1 VKTQRTLILIAL
13 FAAGSA
19 TAQQQITQE
28 LTTPRHKVSSP
39 AATTS
44 VGELHFHWLAPTN
57 PAVLQNDRE
66 PVAGLSPQAWT
77 TTVGWHPGESAF
89 ADNINSASGMPVLWF
104 GREPWQ

>member
-1 VKTQRTLILIAL
+1 M
-13 FAAGSA
+13 
-19 TAQQQITQE
+19 AQQQITQE
-28 LTTPRHKVSSP
+28 LTAPHHTVASP

-44 VGELHFHWLAPTN
+44 VGELHFHWLAPTQ

-89 ADNINSASGMPVLWF
+89 PDDNTSLTGMPVLWF